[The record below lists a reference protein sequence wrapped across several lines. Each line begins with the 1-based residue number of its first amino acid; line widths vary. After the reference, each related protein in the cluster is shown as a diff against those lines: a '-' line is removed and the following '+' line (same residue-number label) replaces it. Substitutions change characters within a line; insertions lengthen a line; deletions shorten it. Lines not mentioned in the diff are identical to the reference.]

1 MSIGEYDEDDRE
13 ADDIWEKIDDHMDGR
28 RRDRREARLK
38 KEIEEYRASN
48 PKITEQFADLKRKLS
63 DVTEDEWDSI
73 PDIGDYTI
81 KNKKRNASFVPV
93 PDTLL
98 AKAAAEKEQVAAI
111 DPKSKLVGG
120 FETPMGLSTPM
131 GNTPMTDLTA
141 VGEGRGTVL
150 ELKLDRM
157 ADSVGGQTVVDP
169 KGYLTDLKSMKINT
183 DAEIGDIKRARLLL
197 KSVIQSNPG
206 HAPGWI
212 AAARLEEFAGKVA
225 AARTFIQ
232 QGCEKCTK
240 SEDVWLEAVRLQTP
254 ENAKAVLARGV
265 SEIPTSVKLWLQAC
279 RLETETV
286 KKQRVLR
293 KALEH
298 VPTSVKLW
306 KQAVEL
312 ADESDARILLTRAVE
327 CCPQHTEL
335 WLALAR
341 LESYENARK
350 VLNRAR
356 ETVPTEP
363 AIWITAAK
371 LEEANGNGTMVPTII
386 KRAIKSL
393 SANNVVV
400 NHEQWL
406 KEAEAAEKSGSLET
420 CQAIV
425 RTTIGIGVDDE
436 DRKRTWMADAEDC
449 LKRQSTETA
458 RAIFAHALTV
468 FPGKKSVWLRAA
480 QLEKAA
486 GSRESLDALLRRA
499 VTYCPQAEILWLMG
513 AKEKWAAGDVSA
525 ARSILQE
532 AFAANPDSEE
542 VWLAAFKLEFEN
554 HEPERARLIL
564 AKAREKGGTER
575 MWMKS
580 AIVEREMGND
590 EEELAVLRDGLAKYP
605 LAWKM
610 WLMLGQLH
618 ARMGH
623 AEQALEAYALGI
635 RKCPNCTPLW
645 AAAAVQEEANGN
657 KSKARAMLEQGRLK
671 NPKNADLWLC
681 AVRAEQRNN
690 NQKAAEAL
698 MAKALQECPTSGAL
712 WAEAVRLAARPQRKS
727 KSVDALRRCDN
738 DPFVIAAVAQ
748 LFWNDRKVEK
758 ARSWF
763 NRCTTL
769 NPDIGDFWALWYK
782 FECQHGTPE
791 QQEAVLKKA
800 VAADPKHGEHW
811 CKVSKALGNAHDSN
825 EILVKKAAVAMDKD
839 ATTIA

>member
-1 MSIGEYDEDDRE
+1 MCLVLDVEQRVSQPDQISVQLEQPQNLALALARLDLGLEQNPLGKEADQPQEKQEFDEFQGNDAGILSIGEYDEDDRE

-141 VGEGRGTVL
+141 VGEGRGVVL

-265 SEIPTSVKLWLQAC
+265 SEIPTSVKLWLQGG
-279 RLETETV
+279 TERMWMKSAIV
-286 KKQRVLR
+286 EREMGNDADELAVLR
-293 KALEH
+293 DGLAKYPLAWKMWLMLGQLHTRMGHAVQALEAYALGIRKC
-298 VPTSVKLW
+298 PNCTPLW
-306 KQAVEL
+306 
-312 ADESDARILLTRAVE
+312 
-327 CCPQHTEL
+327 
-335 WLALAR
+335 
-341 LESYENARK
+341 
-350 VLNRAR
+350 
-356 ETVPTEP
+356 
-363 AIWITAAK
+363 AAAAMQ
-371 LEEANGNGTMVPTII
+371 EEANGN
-386 KRAIKSL
+386 KSKARAMLEGGRLKNPKNADL
-393 SANNVVV
+393 WLCAVRAEQRNN
-400 NHEQWL
+400 NQ
-406 KEAEAAEKSGSLET
+406 KAAEALMAKALQECPTSGALWAEAVRLAPRPQRKSKSVDALRR
-420 CQAIV
+420 CDNDPFVIAAVAQLFWNDRKAIV

-458 RAIFAHALTV
+458 RAIFAHALSV

-564 AKAREKGGTER
+564 AKAREK
-575 MWMKS
+575 
-580 AIVEREMGND
+580 
-590 EEELAVLRDGLAKYP
+590 
-605 LAWKM
+605 
-610 WLMLGQLH
+610 
-618 ARMGH
+618 
-623 AEQALEAYALGI
+623 
-635 RKCPNCTPLW
+635 
-645 AAAAVQEEANGN
+645 
-657 KSKARAMLEQGRLK
+657 
-671 NPKNADLWLC
+671 
-681 AVRAEQRNN
+681 
-690 NQKAAEAL
+690 
-698 MAKALQECPTSGAL
+698 
-712 WAEAVRLAARPQRKS
+712 
-727 KSVDALRRCDN
+727 
-738 DPFVIAAVAQ
+738 
-748 LFWNDRKVEK
+748 
-758 ARSWF
+758 
-763 NRCTTL
+763 
-769 NPDIGDFWALWYK
+769 
-782 FECQHGTPE
+782 
-791 QQEAVLKKA
+791 
-800 VAADPKHGEHW
+800 
-811 CKVSKALGNAHDSN
+811 
-825 EILVKKAAVAMDKD
+825 
-839 ATTIA
+839 